1 MTDISE
7 LERRISYALE
17 LIARSA
23 DRVVNHTPTDGDMGV
38 HPDPL
43 SEELK
48 ERLAQLSHDYDAQG
62 AALLEARATLEALA
76 ESNRALR
83 AGADQDGA
91 EPVNNADGRSME
103 RRLADLHLANESLR
117 AEVAAMR
124 ATHAAERAEL
134 AALLSQLRPLIEDQM
149 DA

>member
-1 MTDISE
+1 M
-7 LERRISYALE
+7 
-17 LIARSA
+17 
-23 DRVVNHTPTDGDMGV
+23 
-38 HPDPL
+38 
-43 SEELK
+43 
-48 ERLAQLSHDYDAQG
+48 AQLSHDYDTQG
-62 AALLEARATLEALA
+62 AALLEARATLEALS

-83 AGADQDGA
+83 AGAEQDGA
-91 EPVNNADGRSME
+91 EPINNADGRSME

-134 AALLSQLRPLIEDQM
+134 AALLAQLRPLIEDQM

>member
-17 LIARSA
+17 RIARSA
-23 DRVVNHTPTDGDMGV
+23 DRVVNHAPIDDDRGV

-48 ERLAQLSHDYDAQG
+48 ERLAQLSHDYDTQG
-62 AALLEARATLEALA
+62 AALLEARATLEALS

-83 AGADQDGA
+83 AGA
-91 EPVNNADGRSME
+91 VF
-103 RRLADLHLANESLR
+103 
-117 AEVAAMR
+117 
-124 ATHAAERAEL
+124 L
-134 AALLSQLRPLIEDQM
+134 AALRFAAFFLAGAGGSAILSS
-149 DA
+149 ASA

>member
-17 LIARSA
+17 RIARSA
-23 DRVVNHTPTDGDMGV
+23 DRVVNHSPIDDDRGV

-48 ERLAQLSHDYDAQG
+48 ERLAQLSHDYDTQG
-62 AALLEARATLEALA
+62 AALLEARATLEALS

-83 AGADQDGA
+83 AGAEQDGA
-91 EPVNNADGRSME
+91 EPINNADGRSME

-134 AALLSQLRPLIEDQM
+134 AALLAQLRPLIEDQT